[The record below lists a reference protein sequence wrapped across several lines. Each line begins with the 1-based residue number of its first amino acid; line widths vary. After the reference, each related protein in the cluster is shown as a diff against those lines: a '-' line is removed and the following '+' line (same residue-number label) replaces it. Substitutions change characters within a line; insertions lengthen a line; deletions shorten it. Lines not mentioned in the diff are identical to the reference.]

1 MSETTKEE
9 AQLLVSKYLSKC
21 VQEWAGGEGAEEDQ
35 EAGDE
40 FARLVIDALDLRI
53 IAVEADV
60 YTAQIN
66 INNINKEAST
76 K

>member
-1 MSETTKEE
+1 MSEITKEE
-9 AQLLVSKYLSKC
+9 AQLLVTKHLSKC
-21 VQEWAGGEGAEEDQ
+21 VQEWAGAEEDQ

-40 FARLVIDALDLRI
+40 FARLVIDALDLRVV
-53 IAVEADV
+53 AVEAGV